1 MFNHDLLARLHDSR
15 MMVKAVRNLDAEDS
29 AGYRAS
35 IVRSIER
42 AFCCGILAPRIG
54 MLTSEMLVFCH
65 VKGYLDRSEDFP
77 AGDACLSVVTP
88 SGRRLNVAQAATRSI
103 KRTIT
108 RVNDTPDGRDSFLAE
123 NEMFL
128 KVVTRCWNVK
138 AWVSTKP
145 TSSQTQ
151 RCRGRLLFQRYLL
164 NHCVGRSGFEC
175 LRSTVST
182 TRKFTTHSWR
192 RDRQRT
198 DLAVSHAFARRCG
211 YGRWLGELHRHFS

>member
-1 MFNHDLLARLHDSR
+1 MFNHDLLARLQDSR
-15 MMVKAVRNLDAEDS
+15 IVVKAVRNLDAPNS

-35 IVRSIER
+35 IVHFIER

-65 VKGYLDRSEDFP
+65 NQGYLEHSEEFP
-77 AGDACLSVVTP
+77 VEDACLSVVTP

-103 KRTIT
+103 KRAIT
-108 RVNDTPDGRDSFLAE
+108 RATYKIDGRDNFLAE

-128 KVVTRCWNVK
+128 MVVTRCWNVK

-151 RCRGRLLFQRYLL
+151 RCRETCCF
-164 NHCVGRSGFEC
+164 
-175 LRSTVST
+175 
-182 TRKFTTHSWR
+182 
-192 RDRQRT
+192 RDT
-198 DLAVSHAFARRCG
+198 C
-211 YGRWLGELHRHFS
+211 